1 MCAQSF
7 VFPMS
12 FIEPSD
18 YDATD
23 DTEDESADSRV
34 IGWLIERPL

>member
-1 MCAQSF
+1 
-7 VFPMS
+7 MS